1 MKFINYATALAIAAL
16 CHCWISGV
24 FFPAIDIFFSSYK
37 NKCTFFRSNFC
48 RCWTFYRQPNRSSE
62 FILINHPNCRWHAFW
77 LWCVFFPMHP
87 WCMHVYVV
95 WTFHNN
101 VTNIIDFLSCIN
113 LKTLKNMLDSVKLLS
128 AWNEMPSLATFS
140 HGVLRHSGVTTK
152 TLPKC
157 IICMNC
163 RFQWIYLYTF
173 DFLWVI
179 PLENEKR
186 LILVWFS
193 SNDYRCRLGLNQ
205 MAFLVYNFV

>member
-1 MKFINYATALAIAAL
+1 MHIFSIEFLSMLNVLSATKSFKRIY
-16 CHCWISGV
+16 
-24 FFPAIDIFFSSYK
+24 F
-37 NKCTFFRSNFC
+37 NK
-48 RCWTFYRQPNRSSE
+48 SSE
-62 FILINHPNCRWHAFW
+62 LSLACILVMMC
-77 LWCVFFPMHP
+77 FFPMYL

-186 LILVWFS
+186 LISVWFS